1 MPRARF
7 GAQLVFVGS
16 QAVHVCASAD
26 GRSVRRP
33 KETGIIVEN
42 MIATVGLVLPEDTNL
57 LNKSANSL
65 FIFCKERQLDCSK
78 SEFWGFS
85 YGTERSVRREYR
97 TRFLWWRVKK

>member
-7 GAQLVFVGS
+7 GAQVVFVGS

-57 LNKSANSL
+57 LNKSVNSL

-78 SEFWGFS
+78 SEFGGS
-85 YGTERSVRREYR
+85 HMALKGVYGANIAPD
-97 TRFLWWRVKK
+97 FCGGG